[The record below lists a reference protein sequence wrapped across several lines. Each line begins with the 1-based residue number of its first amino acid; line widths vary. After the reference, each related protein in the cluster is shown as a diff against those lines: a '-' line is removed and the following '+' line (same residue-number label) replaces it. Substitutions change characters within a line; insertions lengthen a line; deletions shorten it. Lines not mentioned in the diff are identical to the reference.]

1 METKEKRKRHA
12 DFQDAYRRSSNFN
25 SIVKADENIR
35 FSLKGDGKLKTS
47 SKKIQAAEEDK
58 LIEETLNSISQEEE

>member
-1 METKEKRKRHA
+1 METKKKQKRHA

-25 SIVKADENIR
+25 SNVKADENSR

-47 SKKIQAAEEDK
+47 SKKVQAAEEDRI
-58 LIEETLNSISQEEE
+58 IEETLNSLLAEEE